1 MKRFYAVNLVTE
13 GRHTVQ
19 IVKAETEAKARAM
32 MPEGAE
38 IVKVVDKG
46 PVEE

>member
-1 MKRFYAVNLVTE
+1 MKHFYQIHLVTE

-19 IVKAETEAKARAM
+19 IVKAETEDLARAM

-38 IVKVVDKG
+38 IVQVVDKG
-46 PVEE
+46 PV